1 MSKNKFASSI
11 VFPVER
17 RSRLYCKSW
26 DVELDNWASGE
37 LSSMGIAFAI
47 LGVVLISGIA
57 LKLWYGRLVV
67 DAQGQICDSQ
77 GGLVPGETPKIIV
90 GNLVDV
96 YRAKNQL
103 SAYHAFHEKYGE
115 IVQIFWMWRQQ
126 ISVTN
131 YAMIRRIIVDNQ
143 KNYEKFRPNSVIQR
157 LYGSSVLTNSGED
170 WKRHRLLLKEV
181 FSQKHVIGLHSS
193 FVTCTN
199 QLVGLWKTAIEK
211 AGDQI
216 QLDIYPDL
224 TALFLDIIGKTAIGC
239 NFGALNGEAD
249 TFLENLNYITS
260 QSTRPVHQFTR
271 WWKRLPLPSNRK
283 LSDSFAAID
292 EFLYDLIRQRRAENQ
307 NIALHDSPQFNVLD
321 LLLKA
326 TDFVDEEVQPLTDK
340 EVRDNLL
347 AIIVNG
353 YETVAT
359 CAALSLYLLAQH
371 PQKLMR
377 AQAEVDR
384 AIEQTSG
391 LLTDASVSELNYL
404 KSTVLESL
412 RLYPPMAGLQR
423 ISLNADVLEG
433 WSIPSRQVVAATL
446 MPLHRNPEYFGSN
459 PEQFQPE
466 RYLPSEQ
473 SPDQA
478 EELVNSEST
487 SSGKCPLKFIH
498 PYGKSNRQ
506 NKNSNRTTKPG
517 VSLPLSFGD
526 GARKCLGEHFA
537 MYEMTIVLAMLIHHF
552 DIQVPPNFEVE
563 LELGKFGLF
572 ISMLP
577 KAGVQLMLRHRHAIR
592 SAEIAAHSEQVL

>member
-1 MSKNKFASSI
+1 
-11 VFPVER
+11 
-17 RSRLYCKSW
+17 
-26 DVELDNWASGE
+26 
-37 LSSMGIAFAI
+37 MGISFAI
-47 LGVVLISGIA
+47 LGLVIISGIV
-57 LKLWYGRLVV
+57 LKFWYVRLVS

-77 GGLVPGETPKIIV
+77 GTPVPGETPKMIV

-96 YRAKNQL
+96 YRAENQL

-131 YAMIRRIIVDNQ
+131 YAMIRRIVVDNQ

-181 FSQKHVIGLHSS
+181 FSQKRVIGLHSS
-193 FVTCTN
+193 FITCTD
-199 QLVGLWKTAIEK
+199 QLVELWKTSIGQ
-211 AGDQI
+211 AGDQM
-216 QLDIYPDL
+216 QLDVYPDL
-224 TALFLDIIGKTAIGC
+224 IALFLDIIGKAAIGYE
-239 NFGALNGEAD
+239 FGALNGRAL
-249 TFLENLNYITS
+249 TFLENLNYITY

-271 WWKRLPLPSNRK
+271 WWKLLPLPSNRK

-307 NIALHDSPQFNVLD
+307 NIALQDSPQSNVLD
-321 LLLKA
+321 LLLRA
-326 TDFVDEEVQPLTDK
+326 TDFVDEEVQPLTNK

-359 CAALSLYLLAQH
+359 CTALSLYLLARH
-371 PQKLMR
+371 PEKLMR

-384 AIEQTSG
+384 VIEQNSG
-391 LLTDASVSELNYL
+391 QLTNVGVSELHYL
-404 KSTVLESL
+404 KSIVLESL

-446 MPLHRNPEYFGSN
+446 MPLHQNSEYFGSN

-466 RYLPSEQ
+466 RYLSSEQ
-473 SPDQA
+473 VSDQT
-478 EELVNSEST
+478 EELVNSEFT

-498 PYGKSNRQ
+498 PYGKSDRQ
-506 NKNSNRTTKPG
+506 DKNGSRSTKPD

-537 MYEMTIVLAMLIHHF
+537 MYEMTVVLAMLLQQF
-552 DIQVPPNFEVE
+552 DIQVPSNFEVE

-577 KAGVQLMLRHRHAIR
+577 KAGVQLMLHHRHAIGR
-592 SAEIAAHSEQVL
+592 SEIAAHPEQAP